1 MKKTK
6 LEKLSDYAII
16 IIALSALF
24 VSIWQIEVTHKHNR
38 LSVQPYLDYHLE
50 QTDST
55 LTVEFS
61 NQGFGPA
68 IVKQI
73 TYSYQGKTYNSL
85 EDFLNE
91 SGEVS
96 NRLGSY
102 QYGENTIIASG
113 ERKLLIYLKNREVR
127 GVRVNMVYESVY
139 EDQKEFTFEF

>member
-24 VSIWQIEVTHKHNR
+24 VSIWQIKVTHKHNR

-50 QTDST
+50 QSDST